1 MQTGKGIC
9 IPTAWI
15 NIMLTCFEL
24 TVSKSLKCF
33 FFNLICICTLLS
45 PVKLNMATSKRGKQ
59 YLPYLPLYIF
69 ATALILLH
77 NLVAYLF
84 LTAFH
89 LSVSPSGQY
98 HSTQKEKGGS
108 SLNMTTKIF
117 WILDFKPYFKW
128 QLI

>member
-77 NLVAYLF
+77 SLVAYLF
-84 LTAFH
+84 WQPSTCQSAHQDSTTAHKRKKVALAWTWRLRSFGFWTSN
-89 LSVSPSGQY
+89 LI
-98 HSTQKEKGGS
+98 
-108 SLNMTTKIF
+108 LN
-117 WILDFKPYFKW
+117 DN
-128 QLI
+128 